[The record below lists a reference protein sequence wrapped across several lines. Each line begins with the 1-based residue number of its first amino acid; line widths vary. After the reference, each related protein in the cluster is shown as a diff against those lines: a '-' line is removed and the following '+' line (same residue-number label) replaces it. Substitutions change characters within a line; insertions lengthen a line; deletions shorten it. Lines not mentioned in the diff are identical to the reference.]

1 MSPWGNRPK
10 KKDAPAAVSI
20 SGGTA
25 QASTSN
31 DPVKVETTSSAQPMV
46 ITSHTNAYIHD
57 RLKGGPQS
65 WGDVSVKPIDD
76 DRDDKWHVLV
86 LPKDVEDVFRKRNI
100 TPRWVNKRE
109 QSISRA
115 LDVRGWHI
123 VNRVL
128 FPELKSHLFTANG
141 TIERGDAI
149 LCFMPKERADILR
162 AEPGKRSTER
172 VKNLPID
179 KWKNDKGG
187 DKYYKPRLSE
197 ERDGETFREGV
208 QPDVASA
215 N

>member
-1 MSPWGNRPK
+1 MSPWGNRK
-10 KKDAPAAVSI
+10 KKDPVVSTELDETPEAPVFSKQPVEVSEPAA
-20 SGGTA
+20 
-25 QASTSN
+25 
-31 DPVKVETTSSAQPMV
+31 QPLV

-57 RLKGGPQS
+57 RLKSGPKS
-65 WGDVSVKPIDD
+65 WDDVKVEVVDD
-76 DRDDKWHVLV
+76 ERDSKWNVLV
-86 LPKDVEDVFRKRNI
+86 LPKDVEDSFRKRNI

-115 LDVRGWHI
+115 LDVRGWMI
-123 VNRVL
+123 ANRLL

-149 LCFMPKERADILR
+149 LCFMPKERADALR
-162 AEPGKRSTER
+162 AEPGKRSAER

-179 KWKNDKGG
+179 KWKVDQGG

-208 QPDVASA
+208 QPDVATS
-215 N
+215 